1 MVRFYN
7 FMESRER
14 ERERERGKKK
24 GRERVIEIGSGKNDS
39 MQI

>member
-1 MVRFYN
+1 
-7 FMESRER
+7 MESRER